1 MVCVVGSNQPFEI
14 EYCTL
19 SKETHP
25 TIVVIVFADSSL
37 WAPKVCKN
45 QAWVLKNLEYKLDR
59 KYQLHHGTISCWL
72 VAPMPRLFPM
82 PFFFCEKIFLF
93 GNSEMVIKC
102 AFLHPQSWNLVQMKA
117 NKIIFILA
125 FFQCHTTHGSK
136 VMTIWLDHLISCRNE
151 IFWIDNSHHW
161 NLGSTSQ
168 FRIFRICRN
177 EWMKPSLR
185 F

>member
-82 PFFFCEKIFLF
+82 PVFFCEKIFLF

-117 NKIIFILA
+117 NKILFIL
-125 FFQCHTTHGSK
+125 FFFSMSYDTRFKSY
-136 VMTIWLDHLISCRNE
+136 DHLTGSPHFMQKWNIL
-151 IFWIDNSHHW
+151 NSQ
-161 NLGSTSQ
+161 LPPLE
-168 FRIFRICRN
+168 FRKHR
-177 EWMKPSLR
+177 PV
-185 F
+185 